1 MYSIVY
7 NIDKDKER
15 AGKLDKT
22 EEVRNNMTRKELMN
36 ALKENNVKFNATMKT
51 EELEKLYNENTK
63 ERENEEMKREE
74 TNEVVE
80 NKNDSFTLLKEILER
95 LDITVLSE
103 TDRRITTSNV
113 MYCKRANNKV
123 RAYLKIKANDKLAT
137 EKNTQYKANVLLDLT
152 DSHIDF
158 AIRRMYR

>member
-1 MYSIVY
+1 
-7 NIDKDKER
+7 
-15 AGKLDKT
+15 
-22 EEVRNNMTRKELMN
+22 MTRKEIMN
-36 ALKENNVKFNATMKT
+36 ELKNMNVAYKATMKT

-63 ERENEEMKREE
+63 ERENKEMKREE
-74 TNEVVE
+74 TKNTVE
-80 NKNDSFTLLKEILER
+80 NKNDSFELLREILNR
-95 LDITVLSE
+95 LDITILSE

-123 RAYLKIKANDKLAT
+123 RAYLKLKANDKLAT

-158 AIRRMYR
+158 AIKRMYR

>member
-1 MYSIVY
+1 
-7 NIDKDKER
+7 
-15 AGKLDKT
+15 
-22 EEVRNNMTRKELMN
+22 MTRKELMN
-36 ALKENNVKFNATMKT
+36 ELKKANVKFSATMKT
-51 EELEKLYNENTK
+51 EELKKLYTENK
-63 ERENEEMKREE
+63 ESENKKMTE
-74 TNEVVE
+74 
-80 NKNDSFTLLKEILER
+80 KNDSFDLLKEILKR

-123 RAYLKIKANDKLAT
+123 RAYLKLKASDKLAT